1 MAEQN
6 PDAHTPPVYG
16 FEDRPEGI
24 KAFFFAFQ
32 HLLAMFSGN
41 ILCPIIVCNMLA
53 LPHSE
58 KTFLLQAALFSAGL
72 ATLIQVRR
80 IGPVGSGL
88 PIVMGTSNA
97 FIPTITG
104 IAGRYG
110 IGAVLATGFLG
121 GIYEGLLGSILPKIR
136 KILTPLVSGVVVL
149 TIGITLIP
157 VGIRQAAGGTTDFG
171 SIENL
176 LLSGL
181 VLVCIVVFNQ
191 FGPAVTRTAAIMI
204 SMIIGFAVAALAGM
218 VDFTPVAEA
227 SWVSFPSP
235 FQYEWSLPL
244 DALIAMLLM
253 YTVTSAETVG
263 DVFAITALG
272 DNRTA
277 SIDETR
283 GAVMAD
289 GVSSGIAAVFNAFPN
304 TSYSQN
310 VGVMAISGV
319 MSRHVIQT
327 AGVIL
332 MVLALLPK
340 ISALIAVM
348 PTAVLGGAAIVL
360 FATVASSGLLIL
372 RKVPLNRRNILIIS
386 VSAGLGIGLNAVPE
400 SLNILPDGLRLIF
413 AETGVA
419 TSTLVAIL
427 LDRLLPEAGDG

>member
-1 MAEQN
+1 MAERQS
-6 PDAHTPPVYG
+6 DYTPPLFG
-16 FEDRPEGI
+16 FDERPQGI
-24 KAFFFAFQ
+24 KAILFAFQ

-58 KTFLLQAALFSAGL
+58 KTFLLQAALFSAGV

-97 FIPTITG
+97 FIPTIAG

-121 GIYEGLLGSILPKIR
+121 GLFEGMLGAILPKIR

-157 VGIRQAAGGTTDFG
+157 VGIRQAAGGSTNFG

-181 VLVCIVVFNQ
+181 VLTCIVVFSQ
-191 FGPAVTRTAAIMI
+191 FGPIVTRSAAIMI
-204 SMIIGFAVAALAGM
+204 SMVIGFVAAALAGL

-235 FQYEWSLPL
+235 FQYTWSVPL

-263 DVFAITALG
+263 DVFAITALAE
-272 DNRTA
+272 NRAAT
-277 SIDETR
+277 IDESR

-289 GVSSGIAAVFNAFPN
+289 GVGSSIAAFFNAFPN

-310 VGVMAISGV
+310 IGVMAISGV
-319 MSRHVIQT
+319 MSRHVVQT
-327 AGVIL
+327 SGIIL
-332 MVLALLPK
+332 LILALLPK
-340 ISALIAVM
+340 ISALIAII

-360 FATVASSGLLIL
+360 FSTVASSGLLIL
-372 RKVPLNRRNILIIS
+372 RKVPLNRRNILIIA

-427 LDRLLPEAGDG
+427 LDRILPEAEVR